1 MNENWHCVPCKSVRG
16 RVAVIDT
23 ETTGLNPK
31 ISEVLQL
38 AIIDGDDGTV
48 AYNEFFDVH
57 ID

>member
-1 MNENWHCVPCKSVRG
+1 MNESWHCVPCKSVCG

-38 AIIDGDDGTV
+38 AIIDGNDGSV
-48 AYNEFFDVH
+48 VMNEFFDVH
-57 ID
+57 VD